1 MSHLKGI
8 AQPHRIATALLAVSP
23 IESGVP
29 KDDNPASEIPM
40 VPSFFSV
47 SSS

>member
-8 AQPHRIATALLAVSP
+8 AQPHGIATGLLAVSA
-23 IESGVP
+23 IESGVA

-40 VPSFFSV
+40 MPSFFSV